1 MSIYRLTD
9 QQQTVLDK
17 SQTSSGLKKVV
28 SELNISL
35 AQNILL
41 VSKPGAT
48 DVIYTGSDLDFMLTV
63 DLEPGECRFEGMLD
77 N

>member
-1 MSIYRLTD
+1 
-9 QQQTVLDK
+9 
-17 SQTSSGLKKVV
+17 
-28 SELNISL
+28 
-35 AQNILL
+35 LL